1 MFYTVECSYND
12 PDSEDEWN
20 EFYSQENCQR

>member
-12 PDSEDEWN
+12 PESEAEWN
-20 EFYSQENCQR
+20 AFYSQQNYPH